1 MINTLIP
8 AAKWDVVQT
17 ALQAT
22 FHTTTVDSIDLL
34 AGGLSSALVYK
45 VVVGGKPYVLRLLME
60 IDQLRDPARQFLC
73 MHHAAAAG
81 IAPAVHYA
89 SVEEALAITDFIAT
103 QPLSK
108 ALASPEERL
117 HLLAH
122 TIKAIHALPIFPH
135 LVNFLDGVDRFIERF
150 HTLALLPV
158 SATAEHFSAY
168 AEIQRVYPR
177 HDPDLVASHNDL
189 NPNNML
195 FDGQQ
200 IWIIDWEAAFRND
213 RYVDLAI
220 AARPFVT
227 DEAQETFYL
236 QTYFG
241 DPPTAYQRARY
252 LLMQQVCHMYYAM
265 IMMQMAAAQKP
276 AEIVA
281 DPDMQTGRLHEF
293 HSQVGAGTVSLAT
306 YEGQLGYGKTLLNE
320 ALYNMRKPA
329 FDAALRTVANGT

>member
-1 MINTLIP
+1 MNTLIP
-8 AAKWDVVQT
+8 AAKWDAVQT
-17 ALQAT
+17 ALQAA
-22 FHTTTVDSIDLL
+22 FHTTTMDSIDLL
-34 AGGLSSALVYK
+34 SGGLSSALVYK
-45 VVVGGKPYVLRLLME
+45 IVVGGRPYVLRLLME

-73 MHHAAAAG
+73 MNHAAAAG

-89 SVEEALAITDFIAT
+89 NVEDALTITDFIAT

-108 ALASPEERL
+108 ALATPEERL

-122 TIKAIHALPIFPH
+122 TIKAIHALPRFPH
-135 LVNFLDGVDRFIERF
+135 LVNFLDGIDLFIQNF
-150 HTLALLPV
+150 QTSALLPA

-200 IWIIDWEAAFRND
+200 LWIIDWEAAFCND

-227 DEAQETFYL
+227 NEAQETFYL
-236 QTYFG
+236 QAYFG
-241 DPPTAYQRARY
+241 AMPTAYQRARY
-252 LLMQQVCHMYYAM
+252 FLMQQICHLYYAM

-276 AEIVA
+276 AGVTA
-281 DPDMQTGRLHEF
+281 DPDMDTDRLYDF
-293 HSQVGAGTVSLAT
+293 HNQVGAGTVSLVT
-306 YEGQLGYGKTLLNE
+306 YEGQLSYGKTLLNE
-320 ALYNMRKPA
+320 ALHHMRQPTFA
-329 FDAALRTVANGT
+329 AALRTVASGE